1 MSEQELMQSIKENWS
16 VEIAAACQNSSVP
29 PALLAALIANETG
42 GKNHVERFEPA
53 VFERLKEVLLG
64 TKAHY
69 APAGIKRPIV
79 RTDLLAYCDPGLGQ
93 ERGDFPTALQCLHN
107 LSTSWGLTQIMGW
120 HLIEFQSGLGTA
132 WLSTPSGN
140 LNFATRLL
148 AWFAEH
154 YSLDL
159 ATGFGD
165 LFTCWNTGEPT
176 GTTYDPHYVSNGFAR
191 MAVWTSL
198 P

>member
-1 MSEQELMQSIKENWS
+1 MSEQELMRSIKDKWAA
-16 VEIAAACQNSSVP
+16 EIAAACQNSSVA
-29 PALLAALIANETG
+29 PAFLAALIANESG
-42 GKNHVERFEPA
+42 GKKDAERFEPA

-64 TKAHY
+64 AKPHY
-69 APAGIKRPIV
+69 SPAGIKRAIT
-79 RTDLLAYCDPGLGQ
+79 RQDLLAYCDPGLGQ

-120 HLIEFQSGLGTA
+120 HLIEFQNGVGTA
-132 WLSTPSGN
+132 ILSTPGGN
-140 LNFATRLL
+140 LKFATRLL
-148 AWFAEH
+148 AWFAER

-176 GTTYDPHYVSNGFAR
+176 GQTYDPHYVANGLAR
-191 MAVWTSL
+191 MELWNGLA
-198 P
+198 